1 MDYLA
6 AALERNRIAAEK
18 AKAAREA
25 KPKHRGAP
33 WRPDREPSKRGRSIY
48 RTSKALSYAE
58 EDRIVEMYREGHKQS
73 EIAKAIGRSTGT
85 VFTALVRLGVHKPKA
100 YK

>member
-1 MDYLA
+1 MDALA
-6 AALERNRIAAEK
+6 AALASVDERLAKARAARAAKRLPVATDEK
-18 AKAAREA
+18 A
-25 KPKHRGAP
+25 
-33 WRPDREPSKRGRSIY
+33 SRGRSIY
-48 RTSKALSYAE
+48 RTSKALSFAE